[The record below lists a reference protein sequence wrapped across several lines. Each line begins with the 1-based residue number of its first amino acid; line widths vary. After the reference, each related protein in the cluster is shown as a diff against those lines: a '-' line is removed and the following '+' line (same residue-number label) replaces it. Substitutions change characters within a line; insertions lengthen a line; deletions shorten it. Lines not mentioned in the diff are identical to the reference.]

1 MSRGVNRSGL
11 LVNKWLFLGI
21 CWGSYEENLKEFKL
35 KIKWL
40 FKKKKFK
47 LIDTFDGAWCL
58 SRIFLYM
65 ERLYCPENRPRENK
79 FPPWRKRSSRD
90 FLLPSRIYRKSN
102 WFKIS
107 LAEKFFD
114 QPFPFGYL
122 GRKRAPCSSAKKKL
136 MRYLARVTHFYICRM
151 VHAVD
156 SRENRRPLFSWNL
169 MKLEVS
175 TNADVQTSA
184 KSCHEKASTN

>member
-122 GRKRAPCSSAKKKL
+122 RNEESSLQLSWEETYVQKINWTS
-136 MRYLARVTHFYICRM
+136 LAQVIWSGLT
-151 VHAVD
+151 
-156 SRENRRPLFSWNL
+156 
-169 MKLEVS
+169 
-175 TNADVQTSA
+175 
-184 KSCHEKASTN
+184 